1 MVDKLEID
9 LESRPDHVQMGN
21 SSSRVQMSTAR
32 ESMNQRELQGAE
44 ERLAHIKTK
53 FFKAAIAFCDGSIS
67 AGQLRAY
74 RQLLRDE
81 EGRIEFLK
89 RKLESPPLPPPAP
102 KPEKPT
108 PDVEIF
114 PDALKAFATSSAMVE
129 AGPVRSP
136 VTASMAPASTA
147 APTVPAKRMTDFQR
161 KLAEL
166 DKKVMRLED
175 DFQRGQINASQYQAI
190 KRHYLEM
197 REVAQRLKAKNPESQ
212 RWRAVLQEGR
222 TSFLKQ
228 LNEAVCLGVGIYD
241 IRSRQRVYIY
251 GNIHPAMEESMA
263 RASSIGKTDIESPKW
278 RMFKT
283 QAMDGSTLVMIPGK
297 YSLSLAN
304 FSQDPPDWQ
313 VRALRE
319 VHRNFEGANKA
330 SLDRGERRNL
340 VFPNLGRIVK
350 I

>member
-1 MVDKLEID
+1 MDTTDIGLD
-9 LESRPDHVQMGN
+9 SRPGQVQTQG
-21 SSSRVQMSTAR
+21 SSARVQVSTAQ
-32 ESMNQRELQGAE
+32 EPMIHRELQGAE
-44 ERLAHIKTK
+44 ERLEQIKSK
-53 FFKAAIAFCDGSIS
+53 FFEAAVAFCDGSIS

-81 EGRIEFLK
+81 EGRIDFLK
-89 RKLESPPLPPPAP
+89 QKLKKPEPPPPAP
-102 KPEKPT
+102 EPEKPT

-114 PDALKAFATSSAMVE
+114 PDALKAFATSSAKVE
-129 AGPVRSP
+129 ARPATPQPMTAVAPVS
-136 VTASMAPASTA
+136 SA
-147 APTVPAKRMTDFQR
+147 APTVPAKRLTDFQR

-197 REVAQRLKAKNPESQ
+197 REVAQRLKAKNPESE

-241 IRSRQRVYIY
+241 IISRDRVYIY

-263 RASSIGKTDIESPKW
+263 RAGSIGKTDLESPKW

-297 YSLSLAN
+297 YTVSLAN

-319 VHRNFEGANKA
+319 VHRNFEGANQA
-330 SLDRGERRNL
+330 SLDRGERRDL